1 MLINASSFVFSQSND
16 EQPVLQT
23 LNQMAVAL
31 RTNNTE
37 ALDKLYANDYTSVS
51 PRGFLISKAS
61 RLESIKSGYFR
72 YESFDYQDVKVRF
85 YGNAAVVNATIRV
98 KIKGEDGVTV
108 LATLI
113 LTKNEEH
120 WQVVAAQ
127 STNILK

>member
-1 MLINASSFVFSQSND
+1 M
-16 EQPVLQT
+16 
-23 LNQMAVAL
+23 
-31 RTNNTE
+31 
-37 ALDKLYANDYTSVS
+37 DKLYANDYTSVS

-61 RLESIKSGYFR
+61 RLERLKSGYFR
-72 YESFDYQDVKVRF
+72 YESFDYQDVKIRF
-85 YGNAAVVNATIRV
+85 YGNGAVVNATIRV
-98 KIKGEDGVTV
+98 KIKGEDGMTV